1 MTCNPATVQT
11 QSQSRA
17 FRVGLPSHPVYTGA
31 IAGSLT
37 ANAGSIASAYVFA
50 YAASAQPP
58 FGAPLSADFHLGTEF
73 QGGKVSYTLPN
84 LPSGDYLVTAVV
96 DTRGDFA
103 PAAPVFAMAPGAG
116 SLVAAPVTVT
126 VGASVVSEDLL
137 ASAPMPPRP
146 SFQLAAASAGA
157 DVDLAFNGGSLATMQ
172 IQIAAVLSAKVAA
185 VHPDTSAGLALAC
198 GANGRPTTASV
209 SIELIKLLSDATG
222 LAPELD
228 AQGKAT
234 VLSGFLDS
242 TEFASVSC
250 TPGSLYPASGLLT
263 IGIPTV
269 SSAKVDLFDPRV
281 APIAVPLAAGRYAL
295 SVTSAAGQTWRIP
308 NQLQPALLDPAAL
321 IATPAAAQIVLRTQ
335 QAAVNVMP

>member
-1 MTCNPATVQT
+1 M
-11 QSQSRA
+11 
-17 FRVGLPSHPVYTGA
+17 
-31 IAGSLT
+31 
-37 ANAGSIASAYVFA
+37 
-50 YAASAQPP
+50 
-58 FGAPLSADFHLGTEF
+58 
-73 QGGKVSYTLPN
+73 
-84 LPSGDYLVTAVV
+84 
-96 DTRGDFA
+96 
-103 PAAPVFAMAPGAG
+103 
-116 SLVAAPVTVT
+116 
-126 VGASVVSEDLL
+126 
-137 ASAPMPPRP
+137 
-146 SFQLAAASAGA
+146 
-157 DVDLAFNGGSLATMQ
+157 
-172 IQIAAVLSAKVAA
+172 
-185 VHPDTSAGLALAC
+185 AC

-242 TEFASVSC
+242 TEFAYVSC

-269 SSAKVDLFDPRV
+269 SSAKVDLLDPRV
-281 APIAVPLAAGRYAL
+281 PPIAVPLAAGRYAL